1 MDVSGNMLKRPHPED
16 EDNNAQKKPRSNNG
30 SPAPTQGSSAPGK
43 VDINKMVAEARA
55 KAEAVRARLQAAKGP
70 SPTVAPAP
78 AAPSPSPA
86 PSAAN
91 PAMSRLEQMKARV
104 AAATAKANAPAQ
116 ERPTA
121 PAPTYQ
127 PPEFDDDGPSRAR
140 GGLDVGL
147 HPALLSDISTDVRGA
162 KGRQSAQ
169 GKAAANRRTE
179 SPVTGAG
186 KEKALDL
193 FSPSLEEIKSN
204 PYFDPSL
211 GPKATIP
218 KPRQSRQLVFN
229 QKGKYMQQAAALRRQ
244 AQLEAMKKRIAERA
258 RQAGI
263 DEDLDAE
270 KAFLVPAPP
279 AVEWWDEGLVNGND
293 YSAIEDE
300 NNMKIDTPDTIVTAY
315 IQHPVLLDPPQEKH
329 MPQQKPMFLTPKEQ
343 AKIRRQRRMADL
355 KEQQAKI
362 RLGLEPA
369 PPPKVKKSNLMRVLG
384 EQAVKD
390 PTAVEARVTREI
402 AERRENHE
410 AANEERKLTKDQ
422 RREKLASQQE
432 KDAEKGIHVSVYRI
446 DNLANGRN
454 RFKISK
460 NAEQHALTG
469 VCIMHPR
476 LNLVIVEGGA
486 YSINAYR
493 KLMLNRIDWTE
504 NPGPNSVREGNREA
518 LASWLETEDE
528 KGELKDFSTNSCS
541 LLWEGQAKTRSFRK
555 WLGGRVC
562 ESDSQAKDVLARGKM
577 ENFWILAKS
586 AKPNES

>member
-1 MDVSGNMLKRPHPED
+1 MLKRPHPED

-147 HPALLSDISTDVRGA
+147 HPALLSDISTDLRGA

-193 FSPSLEEIKSN
+193 SSPSLEEIKSN

>member
-1 MDVSGNMLKRPHPED
+1 MLKRPHPED

-30 SPAPTQGSSAPGK
+30 SPAPTQGGSAPGK

-86 PSAAN
+86 PPAAN

-127 PPEFDDDGPSRAR
+127 PPEFDYDGPSRAR

-193 FSPSLEEIKSN
+193 SSPSLEEIKSN

>member
-1 MDVSGNMLKRPHPED
+1 MLKRPHPEG

-30 SPAPTQGSSAPGK
+30 SPTPTQGGSASGK

-86 PSAAN
+86 PPAAN

-104 AAATAKANAPAQ
+104 AAATAKANAPTQ
-116 ERPTA
+116 ERPSA
-121 PAPTYQ
+121 PPPTYQ
-127 PPEFDDDGPSRAR
+127 PPEFDDDGASRAR

-147 HPALLSDISTDVRGA
+147 HPALLSDISTEPRGA
-162 KGRQSAQ
+162 KGRQSVQ

-179 SPVTGAG
+179 SPITGAR

-193 FSPSLEEIKSN
+193 SGPSLEEIKSN

-279 AVEWWDEGLVNGND
+279 AVEWWDEGLVNGNE

-300 NNMKIDTPDTIVTAY
+300 KNMKIDTPDTIVTAY

-410 AANEERKLTKDQ
+410 TANQERKLTKDE

-432 KDAEKGIHVSVYRI
+432 KDAEKGIHVSVYRV

-504 NPGPNSVREGNREA
+504 NPGPNSVREANREA

-528 KGELKDFSTNSCS
+528 NGELKDFSTNSCS
-541 LLWEGQAKTRSFRK
+541 LLWEGQAKARSFRK

-586 AKPNES
+586 AKPNEF

>member
-1 MDVSGNMLKRPHPED
+1 MLKRPHPEG

-30 SPAPTQGSSAPGK
+30 SPAPTQGGSASGK
-43 VDINKMVAEARA
+43 VDIDKMVAEARA

-70 SPTVAPAP
+70 SPTVAPA
-78 AAPSPSPA
+78 APSPSPA
-86 PSAAN
+86 PPAAN

-116 ERPTA
+116 ERPSA

-147 HPALLSDISTDVRGA
+147 HPALLSDISTDPRGA
-162 KGRQSAQ
+162 KGRQSVQ

-179 SPVTGAG
+179 SPITGARE
-186 KEKALDL
+186 EKALDL
-193 FSPSLEEIKSN
+193 SGPSLEEIKNN

-263 DEDLDAE
+263 DEDLEAE

-279 AVEWWDEGLVNGND
+279 AVEWWDEGLVNGNE

-402 AERRENHE
+402 TERRENHE
-410 AANEERKLTKDQ
+410 AANQERKLTKDE
-422 RREKLASQQE
+422 RREKLASQQD
-432 KDAEKGIHVSVYRI
+432 KDAEKGIHVSVYRV

-469 VCIMHPR
+469 VCVMHPR

-518 LASWLETEDE
+518 LASWLETENE

-541 LLWEGQAKTRSFRK
+541 LLWEGQAKARSFRK

>member
-30 SPAPTQGSSAPGK
+30 SPAPTQGGSAPGK

-86 PSAAN
+86 PPAAN

-127 PPEFDDDGPSRAR
+127 PPEFDYDGPSRAR

-193 FSPSLEEIKSN
+193 SSPSLEEIKSN

-541 LLWEGQAKTRSFRK
+541 LLWEGQAKARSFRK

-577 ENFWILAKS
+577 ENFWILAKT
-586 AKPNES
+586 AKPNEF

>member
-30 SPAPTQGSSAPGK
+30 SPAPTQGGSAPGK

-86 PSAAN
+86 PPAAN

-279 AVEWWDEGLVNGND
+279 AVEWWDEGLVNGNY
-293 YSAIEDE
+293 YSAIENE

>member
-1 MDVSGNMLKRPHPED
+1 MLKRPHPED

-30 SPAPTQGSSAPGK
+30 SPAPTQGGSAPGK

-86 PSAAN
+86 PPAAN

-127 PPEFDDDGPSRAR
+127 PPEFDYDGPSRAR

-193 FSPSLEEIKSN
+193 SSPSLEEIKSN

-541 LLWEGQAKTRSFRK
+541 LLWEGQAKARSFRK

>member
-555 WLGGRVC
+555 WLGGRIC

>member
-147 HPALLSDISTDVRGA
+147 HPALLSDISTDLRGA

-193 FSPSLEEIKSN
+193 SSPSLEEIKSN

>member
-1 MDVSGNMLKRPHPED
+1 MLKRPHPEG

-30 SPAPTQGSSAPGK
+30 SPAPTQGGSASGK
-43 VDINKMVAEARA
+43 VDIDKMVAEARA

-70 SPTVAPAP
+70 SPTVAPA
-78 AAPSPSPA
+78 APSPSPA
-86 PSAAN
+86 PPAAN

-116 ERPTA
+116 ERPSA

-147 HPALLSDISTDVRGA
+147 HPALLSDISTDPRGA
-162 KGRQSAQ
+162 KGRQSVQ

-179 SPVTGAG
+179 SPITGAR

-193 FSPSLEEIKSN
+193 SGPSLEEIKNN

-263 DEDLDAE
+263 DEDLEAE

-279 AVEWWDEGLVNGND
+279 AVEWWDEGLVNGNE